1 MSKSFNSRYKYK
13 HDKEITEYPQGFKTN
28 WKEYK
33 PGDTS
38 DYDYTHTTIKNKFD
52 DISETLNNCR
62 HPNKKRNRRLL
73 KEFKTT
79 GVLYKGN
86 NLVGFDSRW
95 EDIYGRRL
103 NKSIKRRGR
112 ELRRSR
118 LKKQTQRII
127 DNEI

>member
-13 HDKEITEYPQGFKTN
+13 HNKEVTEYPQGLKTG

-38 DYDYTHTTIKNKFD
+38 DFDYSYTTEQKFNPLND
-52 DISETLNNCR
+52 TLNNCR

-95 EDIYGRRL
+95 GDIYERRL

-118 LKKQTQRII
+118 LKQQTQRMI

>member
-13 HDKEITEYPQGFKTN
+13 HNKEVTEYPQGFKTS

-38 DYDYTHTTIKNKFD
+38 DFDYSFTTEKNFNSLND
-52 DISETLNNCR
+52 TLNNCR

-95 EDIYGRRL
+95 GDIYERRL

-118 LKKQTQRII
+118 LKRQTQRII

>member
-1 MSKSFNSRYKYK
+1 MSKSFNSRYNYK
-13 HDKEITEYPQGFKTN
+13 HNKEVTEYPQGFKTT

-38 DYDYTHTTIKNKFD
+38 NFDYSFTTEKKFNSLND
-52 DISETLNNCR
+52 TLNNCR

-95 EDIYGRRL
+95 GDIYERRI

-127 DNEI
+127 DNET

>member
-13 HDKEITEYPQGFKTN
+13 HNKEVTEYPRGLKTT

-38 DYDYTHTTIKNKFD
+38 YFDYSFTTEKKFNSLND
-52 DISETLNNCR
+52 TLNNCR

-95 EDIYGRRL
+95 GDIYERRL

-118 LKKQTQRII
+118 LKKQTQRMI

>member
-13 HDKEITEYPQGFKTN
+13 HNKEVTEYPRGFKTS

-38 DYDYTHTTIKNKFD
+38 DFDYSFTTEKKFNSLND
-52 DISETLNNCR
+52 TLNNCR

-95 EDIYGRRL
+95 GNIYERRL

-118 LKKQTQRII
+118 LKRQTQRII

>member
-13 HDKEITEYPQGFKTN
+13 HNKEVTEYPQGFNTS

-38 DYDYTHTTIKNKFD
+38 DFDYSFTTEKKFNSLND
-52 DISETLNNCR
+52 TLNNCR

-95 EDIYGRRL
+95 GDIYERRL

-118 LKKQTQRII
+118 LKRQMQRII

>member
-13 HDKEITEYPQGFKTN
+13 HNKEVTEYLRGLKTT

-38 DYDYTHTTIKNKFD
+38 DFDYSFTTEKKFNSLND
-52 DISETLNNCR
+52 TLNNCR

-95 EDIYGRRL
+95 GDIYERRL

-118 LKKQTQRII
+118 LKKQTQRMI